1 MNKNKIK
8 KVMLLASLL
17 LSLGA
22 NKSFS
27 QAVSDITG
35 KNYRIK
41 LPTEVTGTP
50 YFSDDFAK
58 GIIKLRSG
66 KIINGLSLKY
76 DLKEDLVLYKDSKD
90 STMEVAE
97 PIAEFKMESTTPETK
112 YHLFRSGFNKA
123 NGNTEDSF
131 YEILSDGNVKFIRKD
146 VKYTKE
152 FSEYN
157 SKTTVKSIEDKIT
170 YYVVKADNTPILVN
184 KTEKSILNALGNKQT
199 ELADFIKIQKLNLK
213 RDGDILKVFEYY
225 QSINK

>member
-1 MNKNKIK
+1 MNKNTIK
-8 KVMLLASLL
+8 KTMLLSSLL

-22 NKSFS
+22 TRSFS

-58 GIIKLRSG
+58 GIIKLKSG
-66 KIINGLSLKY
+66 KIINGLNLKY
-76 DLKEDLVLYKDSKD
+76 YLMDDLVLYKDSRD
-90 STMEVAE
+90 SIMEVAE
-97 PIAEFKMESTTPETK
+97 PIAEFKLESTTPETK
-112 YHLFRSGFNKA
+112 YHLFRSGFNKS
-123 NGNTEDSF
+123 NGNTENSF
-131 YEILSDGNVKFIRKD
+131 YEILSDGNVKFIKKD

-170 YYVVKADNTPILVN
+170 YYVVKADNTPIIIN

-199 ELADFIKIQKLNLK
+199 ELSDFIRVKKLNLK

-225 QSINK
+225 QSLN